1 MSSKGKDST
10 VEHRIKM
17 QVLKGGFC
25 MPGRTND
32 LDGCIVCL
40 GSVSSL
46 HSVCQHA
53 LVTADL
59 DLAYADK
66 SAMCL
71 HLIGVQDHLL
81 VALQICP
88 NVCG

>member
-1 MSSKGKDST
+1 
-10 VEHRIKM
+10 
-17 QVLKGGFC
+17 
-25 MPGRTND
+25 MPRHTND

-40 GSVSSL
+40 SPVSSV

-53 LVTADL
+53 LITADL

-66 SAMCL
+66 SAGCL
-71 HLIGVQDHLL
+71 HLIGIQDHLL
-81 VALQICP
+81 VALQIYP